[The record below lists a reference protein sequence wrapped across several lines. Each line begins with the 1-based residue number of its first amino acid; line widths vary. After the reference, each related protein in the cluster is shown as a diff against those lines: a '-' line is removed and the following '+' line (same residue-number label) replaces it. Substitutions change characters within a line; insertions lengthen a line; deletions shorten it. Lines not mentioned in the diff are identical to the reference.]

1 MVAKTRLPILRR
13 EALVAGLI
21 IVTTAAAVIAQP
33 VTSNQFINILTS
45 GIGSVFYPLGA
56 ALSDIFAAKI
66 PGTRPSV
73 QATKGSVENLN
84 LLQQGRKNLNLLQQ
98 GRRGEIAFAQGN
110 SLAFAW
116 AGDTEA
122 GFKTKLDKLRGIAA
136 LYPSYIQIVATKE
149 SGIKTLVDLKGKRL
163 SLNAQG
169 SGTELNSRQ
178 IFRAAGITFNEF
190 AKVVYLPYEVSVDL
204 MRNGEL
210 DATFVLSGLGTPAVR
225 GLASSFSINVVEIP
239 AWVVAKAG
247 APFVKGIV
255 PKDTYRGQG
264 ADVQTATILNYLVTR
279 ADLSADIVY
288 NMTKAVFDSTAEL
301 TAAHSAAADI
311 KLERALDGMPIPLH
325 PGAEKLF
332 KEKGLVL

>member
-1 MVAKTRLPILRR
+1 MVAKTRLPILRW
-13 EALVAGLI
+13 EALVAGLVK
-21 IVTTAAAVIAQP
+21 VTTAAAVIAQP

-45 GIGSVFYPLGA
+45 GIGSVFYPLGG

-84 LLQQGRKNLNLLQQ
+84 LLQQGR
-98 GRRGEIAFAQGN
+98 RSEIAFAQGN
-110 SLAFAW
+110 SLVFAW
-116 AGDTEA
+116 AGDMEA

-149 SGIKTLVDLKGKRL
+149 SGIKTLADLKGKRL

-169 SGTELNSRQ
+169 SGTELNTRQ

-225 GLASSFSINVVEIP
+225 GLASSFLIYVVEIP
-239 AWVVAKAG
+239 AWVVDKAG
-247 APFVKGIV
+247 APFVKGII
-255 PKDTYRGQG
+255 PKDTYKGQG

-279 ADLSADIVY
+279 ADLSAEIVY

-311 KLERALDGMPIPLH
+311 KLERALDGMPIPLQ